1 MSGFWK
7 HPVVGLW
14 QPSYYSLID
23 PLFFDGSPSM
33 SEFFGSLRAAI
44 HRTQYFLPLFAKGI
58 IEDRAMLPLEAVS
71 YVALHDSLAQ
81 ARARDLDLTELVPN
95 AMNVAQFSIML
106 AIYMGCSPIYLLGL
120 DHDWLAHRGQDAH
133 FYQGTT
139 VGNHP
144 GAHGDLAKWK
154 YGRILGDTLALW
166 QGYEVLLEI
175 ADRAGVKIVNAT
187 RGGFLDVF
195 ERADFEQIVEGG
207 LDRSWRAPPVVR
219 GA

>member
-44 HRTQYFLPLFAKGI
+44 HRTQVAFLPLFAKGI

-106 AIYMGCSPIYLLGL
+106 AICWPLSDLP
-120 DHDWLAHRGQDAH
+120 
-133 FYQGTT
+133 
-139 VGNHP
+139 P
-144 GAHGDLAKWK
+144 GA
-154 YGRILGDTLALW
+154 R
-166 QGYEVLLEI
+166 
-175 ADRAGVKIVNAT
+175 
-187 RGGFLDVF
+187 
-195 ERADFEQIVEGG
+195 
-207 LDRSWRAPPVVR
+207 P
-219 GA
+219 